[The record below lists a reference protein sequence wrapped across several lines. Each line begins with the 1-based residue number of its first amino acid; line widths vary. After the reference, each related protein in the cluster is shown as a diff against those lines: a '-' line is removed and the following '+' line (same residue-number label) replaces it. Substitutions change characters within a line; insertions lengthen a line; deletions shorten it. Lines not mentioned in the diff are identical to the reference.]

1 MILLTCSWFGSHL
14 VDLVEDADDFVYLR
28 FGLAVFVYLVE
39 DADDFAYL
47 QFGLAVLVDLV
58 EDADEVEED
67 LGRRGVLLHG
77 EVSLHVAVERVQ
89 QEHVA
94 YGPPLLL
101 LLLVSTDLLHVHVP
115 SNTVTTEHLVR
126 NMLRMGRHFFCS
138 SWFEQSLFH
147 IHVPN
152 STVTT

>member
-1 MILLTCSWFGSHL
+1 M
-14 VDLVEDADDFVYLR
+14 
-28 FGLAVFVYLVE
+28 YLVE

-47 QFGLAVLVDLV
+47 QFGLAVLVDLVEDADDFTYLQFGLALLVDLVEDADDFTYLQFGLALLVDLV

-101 LLLVSTDLLHVHVP
+101 LLLVSTDFIYFKFMFLAI
-115 SNTVTTEHLVR
+115 
-126 NMLRMGRHFFCS
+126 
-138 SWFEQSLFH
+138 Q
-147 IHVPN
+147 
-152 STVTT
+152 